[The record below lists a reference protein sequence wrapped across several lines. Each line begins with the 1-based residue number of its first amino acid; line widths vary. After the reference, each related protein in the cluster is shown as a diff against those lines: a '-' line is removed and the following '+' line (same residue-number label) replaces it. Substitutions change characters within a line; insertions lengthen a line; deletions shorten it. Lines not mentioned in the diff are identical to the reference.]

1 MCAFTAIACITF
13 FYLINKSF
21 WSSSVLRHPLGGF
34 HFPKPSYMSIWYL
47 FRRYKMAGWKNQ
59 FQKKNEQYITTV
71 ARPDTIN
78 KLFFIF
84 LCIYHKYNHWV
95 FVSAIANSYRFE
107 FVYTLFSLLI
117 VPGCTTGD
125 AYCIFIFSGALIFW
139 LAVIYR
145 LYEPLYFP
153 FPLPFWILVY
163 QIFLLWN
170 NLHHSFLSH
179 F

>member
-1 MCAFTAIACITF
+1 MCAFTAIACVTF
-13 FYLINKSF
+13 FISLINLF
-21 WSSSVLRHPLGGF
+21 GHPLFWGILLEAF
-34 HFPKPSYMSIWYL
+34 ISFPYMSIWYL
-47 FRRYKMAGWKNQ
+47 FRRYKMAGWK
-59 FQKKNEQYITTV
+59 KSVPEKNEQYITTET
-71 ARPDTIN
+71 RPDTN

-84 LCIYHKYNHWV
+84 LCICYKYNHWV

-107 FVYTLFSLLI
+107 FDHTPFSLLI

-125 AYCIFIFSGALIFW
+125 AYCIFIFFSGALIFW
-139 LAVIYR
+139 PAVIYR
-145 LYEPLYFP
+145 LYNPLYFP
-153 FPLPFWILVY
+153 FPLPFWILVS